1 MNVSL
6 PLLQFPVR
14 AGCPPGACV
23 CERERLMSEP
33 EADVRPL
40 AIDRKQEQRLIER
53 IERIESYADLR
64 HVQELIRKN
73 IGAELRIAPGP
84 NEVRTLRGII
94 IVLEEKPGLC
104 KKVRQSVPA
113 AVRKRLQEK
122 PEIAYAILDAGTLF
136 GSP

>member
-14 AGCPPGACV
+14 PECPPGACV
-23 CERERLMSEP
+23 CERERLMSDP
-33 EADVRPL
+33 EADMRPL

-53 IERIESYADLR
+53 IERIENYADLR

-104 KKVRQSVPA
+104 KKLRQSVPA

-122 PEIAYAILDAGTLF
+122 PEIAYAILDAGNLF
-136 GSP
+136 GSS